1 MFTSQNDWKHLAGEE
16 QSVILK
22 LTGQSSIQ
30 DIESLTSNKTSVHI
44 YVFNHL
50 SLELNS
56 ILHRNTKY
64 FCMTFSIHSREGN
77 DNQFQYSCLENP
89 RDGRAWWAAV
99 YGVAELDTTEV
110 LSSSS
115 IHRIFQQ
122 CNFNINCGEVTLLS
136 GEFISLLQFLF

>member
-1 MFTSQNDWKHLAGEE
+1 MLTSQNDWKHLAGEE

-77 DNQFQYSCLENP
+77 DNPLQNFCLENP
-89 RDGRAWWAAV
+89 RDRGAWWAAI
-99 YGVAELDTTEV
+99 YGVAESDMTEA
-110 LSSSS
+110 
-115 IHRIFQQ
+115 
-122 CNFNINCGEVTLLS
+122 T
-136 GEFISLLQFLF
+136 